1 MIGSL
6 GFSQSLPF
14 TFSNPDELFL
24 GNDCTTSLTT
34 DPNDA
39 ANAVMQVVGGGFD
52 YDNALKTLTPVNLS
66 DDANNSIYFRIKP
79 VSGTGSGKHL
89 FKFEGGT
96 DAGVPG
102 QTEVAFTTTG
112 TDWQEIEVNFG
123 AGLGSYPKMV
133 IFTDFVSTSIDTYL
147 IDDIRLGQSTG
158 ATPGLPF
165 TFSKPTELFT
175 GDGCA
180 TSLTTDPNNAANAVM
195 QVVGGGADYDNAQKD
210 LTPVNLSDDAS
221 NTIFFRIKPMNG
233 TGSGSHLFKFE
244 NGTGGPAQVELPFTT
259 AGTDWQDIEVNFGA
273 GLGSFTKMVIFTD
286 FANPS
291 SDTYLID
298 DIRVGASGGVTL
310 TQMNLPVTFNDPA
323 VDYGVIGFGG
333 AEGSSIVED
342 PTNASNTVAKVVKAG
357 NAELWAGTTVSAV
370 APRGFSANIP
380 FTASDTKMNVRVWSP
395 DAGIQVRLKV
405 EDTNDNTHSAETEA
419 TVTVAAGWQTLEFN
433 FANPATGT
441 ADLNLSYNYNLAS
454 IFFNFGVT
462 GAIAGEK
469 TYYFDDMMFGAA
481 LATKSFSAKNLKMY
495 PNPAKNNL
503 TIDGI
508 NSIDNIEVY
517 NIIGQRVINLNPK
530 SNSVTIN
537 VSGLQNGLYVVKTT
551 VGGSVASSKFVKE

>member
-1 MIGSL
+1 MKKITLFMILMIGSL

-221 NTIFFRIKPMNG
+221 NTIFFRIKPVNG
-233 TGSGSHLFKFE
+233 TGSGSHLLKFE
-244 NGTGGPAQVELPFTT
+244 NGTGGPAQVEMPFTT
-259 AGTDWQDIEVNFGA
+259 TGTDWQNIAVNYGA

-286 FANPS
+286 FVS
-291 SDTYLID
+291 TSIDTYLID
-298 DIRVGASGGVTL
+298 DISV
-310 TQMNLPVTFNDPA
+310 
-323 VDYGVIGFGG
+323 
-333 AEGSSIVED
+333 
-342 PTNASNTVAKVVKAG
+342 
-357 NAELWAGTTVSAV
+357 
-370 APRGFSANIP
+370 
-380 FTASDTKMNVRVWSP
+380 
-395 DAGIQVRLKV
+395 
-405 EDTNDNTHSAETEA
+405 
-419 TVTVAAGWQTLEFN
+419 
-433 FANPATGT
+433 
-441 ADLNLSYNYNLAS
+441 
-454 IFFNFGVT
+454 
-462 GAIAGEK
+462 
-469 TYYFDDMMFGAA
+469 GAA
-481 LATKSFSAKNLKMY
+481 LATKSFSATNLKMY
-495 PNPAKNNL
+495 PNPATNNL

-508 NSIDNIEVY
+508 NSIENVAVY
-517 NIIGQRVINLNPK
+517 NTIGQQVINLNPK
-530 SNSVTIN
+530 SNSVTLN
-537 VSGLQNGLYVVKTT
+537 VSGLQNGLYIVKST
-551 VGGSVASSKFVKE
+551 VEGKVASSKFVKK